1 MTLAQRILAAVQAE
15 AEYHDEG
22 DHQIA
27 ARDLA
32 LPEISNRDEVLAA
45 IEAVLAEPRTTAL
58 RRLAVAAYD
67 ASMGTGPAETRGDAA
82 DATEDAACAVVDACG
97 DRASADAWI
106 DSLRGAP

>member
-45 IEAVLAEPRTTAL
+45 IDSARATLGLAPAIGTAL
-58 RRLAVAAYD
+58 ADSTPNAD
-67 ASMGTGPAETRGDAA
+67 GTHSVKVEIGCGRG
-82 DATEDAACAVVDACG
+82 
-97 DRASADAWI
+97 
-106 DSLRGAP
+106 